1 MDVTAT
7 NTRFASPH
15 RSPVSELNRQRALL
29 TEDEGLTTVLN
40 AMPQVVMIL
49 NQNRQILFGNRALEE
64 FADAQG
70 WKSFV
75 GLRPGELLSCQHAI
89 VAEAGCGTGEACC
102 TCGAVEGILDA
113 LAGAGGARECRVL
126 RKSRTGIEALDL
138 KLWGTPFRWKDG
150 SFALVAVTDVSDK
163 KRRHLLE
170 KIFFHDILN
179 IAGALGNLLELLAR
193 GVVTIDEAQND
204 LIEMTQDIIAEI
216 RSQRELLAAESNE
229 LKVNL
234 TALHSRLLLEGVIRT
249 YRNAPAAVEKEII
262 IAEDCCVTF
271 FTSDEILLGRVL
283 GNLVK
288 NALEASAPGQRVTLS
303 CSTNGA
309 EISFSCHNEGVI
321 PRKVQLQIFLRS
333 FTTKEP
339 GRGVGTYSVKL
350 LTERYLQ
357 GTVSF
362 VSTPAEGT
370 TFTAT
375 LPIVPARR
383 DEERWDD
390 ACGEEGVGG
399 GDPPECNR

>member
-1 MDVTAT
+1 MNVTAS

-15 RSPVSELNRQRALL
+15 RSPASELNRQRALL
-29 TEDEGLTTVLN
+29 TEDDSLPTVLN

-49 NQNRQILFGNRALEE
+49 NLNRQILFGNRALEE
-64 FADAQG
+64 FAEAQG

-89 VAEAGCGTGEACC
+89 AAEAGCGTGESCC
-102 TCGAVEGILDA
+102 TCGAVEGILAA

-126 RKSRTGIEALDL
+126 RKTRTGIEALDL
-138 KLWGTPFRWKDG
+138 KLWGTPFIWKGG
-150 SFALVAVTDVSDK
+150 SFALVAVVDISDK
-163 KRRHLLE
+163 KRRQLLE

-179 IAGALGNLLELLAR
+179 IAGALGNLLELLAK
-193 GVVTIDEAQND
+193 GVVTIDKAQDD
-204 LIEMTQDIIAEI
+204 LIEMTQDLISEI

-234 TALHSRLLLEGVIRT
+234 TTLHSRLFLEWVIRT
-249 YRNAPAAVEKEII
+249 YRNASAAVEKEIV
-262 IAEDCCVTF
+262 IAEGCCGTF

-288 NALEASAPGQRVTLS
+288 NALEASAPGQRVTLG

-309 EISFSCHNEGVI
+309 EVSFSCHNEGVI

-333 FTTKEP
+333 FTTKDP

-375 LPIVPARR
+375 LPIVPVRR
-383 DEERWDD
+383 EEERWAG

-399 GDPPECNR
+399 GAPLGCNR